1 MPWTVNPAFQPGII
15 VSFHNNLSVLPGIDE
30 AGLDG
35 RVPINIA
42 WGTRLSTTEVMV
54 DLGLTH
60 LTIPLDEKVLSKN
73 SAQDEA
79 MAVSLLCWITTGE
92 EIPATECE

>member
-1 MPWTVNPAFQPGII
+1 
-15 VSFHNNLSVLPGIDE
+15 
-30 AGLDG
+30 
-35 RVPINIA
+35 
-42 WGTRLSTTEVMV
+42 MV

>member
-35 RVPINIA
+35 RVSINIA